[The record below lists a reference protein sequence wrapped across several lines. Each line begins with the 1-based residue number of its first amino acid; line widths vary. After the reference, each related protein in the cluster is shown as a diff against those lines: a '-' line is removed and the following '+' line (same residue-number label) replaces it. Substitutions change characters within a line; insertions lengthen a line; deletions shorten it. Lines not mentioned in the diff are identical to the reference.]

1 MNLAGKKILL
11 GVSGGIA
18 AYKSCELL
26 RLLQKKGAEVRVCMT
41 EAATQFVAPL
51 TFASLSKC
59 PVYLKNGAVEA
70 RPFQHIDFPRWADL
84 YLVVPATANV
94 IGKFVYGIADDPV
107 SLCFMSCTGPRFI
120 APAMNVAM
128 YNSPAV
134 KRNLE
139 TLRSFE
145 NTFVM
150 DSPAG
155 ELACGEVGKGR
166 LMEPAEIVEYLETRD
181 ERRETREGE
190 GIGLSLRSS
199 PNYSAQSCQTPFAT
213 TLALD
218 SCPLASAEVS
228 RSRHSGLEPE
238 SSLHLQSASATPS
251 NGGHPLNAPES
262 PAAQFLQETA
272 LQDLPASGERVP
284 RVLITAGRTEEAI
297 DPVRYISNRS
307 SGKTAVAIAATFL
320 ANGFDVSVVAGPM
333 EAEFPGGVHITKIK
347 SACDMHKAVLE
358 QMKNVDVLVHC
369 AAVADYRPK
378 VAATEKIKDSR
389 SQLVL
394 ELEPN
399 PNILRDSVAQ
409 KRADQVI
416 VGFALETD
424 HFKEHATEKL
434 KKSGADALLLNA
446 PVAANSGFG
455 FDDVRYTLIRAAVSG
470 DSRNVQDAGDSCNAT
485 EIEIPEMKLGSKI
498 DLAQEI
504 VDFTLDK
511 LKNA

>member
-166 LMEPAEIVEYLETRD
+166 LLDPAEIVAYLEASSVILNESVTLS
-181 ERRETREGE
+181 ETKGPVK
-190 GIGLSLRSS
+190 SCA
-199 PNYSAQSCQTPFAT
+199 AQ
-213 TLALD
+213 
-218 SCPLASAEVS
+218 
-228 RSRHSGLEPE
+228 
-238 SSLHLQSASATPS
+238 
-251 NGGHPLNAPES
+251 S
-262 PAAQFLQETA
+262 PAAQYLQETA
-272 LQDLPASGERVP
+272 LQDFPAFAQIEATSSVP

-333 EAEFPGGVHITKIK
+333 EAEFPGAVHVTKIK

-358 QMKNVDVLVHC
+358 QMKNADVLVHC

-389 SQLVL
+389 SQLIL

-416 VGFALETD
+416 IGFALETD
-424 HFKEHATEKL
+424 HFKEHAAEKL

-455 FDDVRYTLIRAAVSG
+455 FDEVRYTLIRANLATAKHVESG
-470 DSRNVQDAGDSCNAT
+470 DAPC
-485 EIEIPEMKLGSKI
+485 IEIPEMKLGSKI

-504 VDFTLDK
+504 VDFTLDQ
-511 LKNA
+511 LKNV

>member
-128 YNSPAV
+128 FNSPAV

-166 LMEPAEIVEYLETRD
+166 LLDPAEIVAYLEASSV
-181 ERRETREGE
+181 
-190 GIGLSLRSS
+190 ILSEAPRAKSKDL
-199 PNYSAQSCQTPFAT
+199 QT
-213 TLALD
+213 
-218 SCPLASAEVS
+218 
-228 RSRHSGLEPE
+228 
-238 SSLHLQSASATPS
+238 
-251 NGGHPLNAPES
+251 
-262 PAAQFLQETA
+262 
-272 LQDLPASGERVP
+272 LPAENEVDPTLPGYGKK
-284 RVLITAGRTEEAI
+284 VLITAGRTEEAI

-333 EAEFPGGVHITKIK
+333 EAEFPGAVHVTKIK

-358 QMKNVDVLVHC
+358 QMKNADVLVHC

-424 HFKEHATEKL
+424 HFKEHAAEKL

-455 FDDVRYTLIRAAVSG
+455 FDEVRYTLIRAN
-470 DSRNVQDAGDSCNAT
+470 SRNAQNVA
-485 EIEIPEMKLGSKI
+485 EVEIPEMKMGSKI

-504 VDFTLDK
+504 VDFSLDQ

>member
-128 YNSPAV
+128 FNSPAV

-166 LMEPAEIVEYLETRD
+166 LLAPAEIVAYLEATNVVLNNVKD
-181 ERRETREGE
+181 
-190 GIGLSLRSS
+190 
-199 PNYSAQSCQTPFAT
+199 PVKSCITQ
-213 TLALD
+213 
-218 SCPLASAEVS
+218 
-228 RSRHSGLEPE
+228 
-238 SSLHLQSASATPS
+238 
-251 NGGHPLNAPES
+251 S
-262 PAAQFLQETA
+262 PAAQYLQETA

-333 EAEFPGGVHITKIK
+333 EAEFPGGVHVTKIK

-358 QMKNVDVLVHC
+358 QMKNANVLVHC

-378 VAATEKIKDSR
+378 VVATEKIKDSR
-389 SQLVL
+389 SQLIL

-424 HFKEHATEKL
+424 HFKEHAAEKL

-455 FDDVRYTLIRAAVSG
+455 FDEVRYTLIRAAVP
-470 DSRNVQDAGDSCNAT
+470 GDSCNAPGDSHNAQDAGDFCNAT
-485 EIEIPEMKLGSKI
+485 DVEIPEMKMGSKI

>member
-59 PVYLKNGAVEA
+59 PVYLKNGAIEA

-134 KRNLE
+134 KCNLE

-166 LMEPAEIVEYLETRD
+166 LMEPAEVVEYLEVSDVILNEAPRAKSKD
-181 ERRETREGE
+181 
-190 GIGLSLRSS
+190 L
-199 PNYSAQSCQTPFAT
+199 QT
-213 TLALD
+213 
-218 SCPLASAEVS
+218 
-228 RSRHSGLEPE
+228 
-238 SSLHLQSASATPS
+238 
-251 NGGHPLNAPES
+251 
-262 PAAQFLQETA
+262 
-272 LQDLPASGERVP
+272 LPAEIEVDPTLPGYGKK
-284 RVLITAGRTEEAI
+284 VLITAGRTEEAI

-333 EAEFPGGVHITKIK
+333 EAEFPGAVHVTKIR
-347 SACDMHKAVLE
+347 SACDMHKVVLE
-358 QMKNVDVLVHC
+358 QMKNADVLVHC

-424 HFKEHATEKL
+424 HFKEHAAEKL

-455 FDDVRYTLIRAAVSG
+455 FDEVRYTLIRASSRDAQNSG
-470 DSRNVQDAGDSCNAT
+470 EV
-485 EIEIPEMKLGSKI
+485 EIPEMKMGSKI

>member
-94 IGKFVYGIADDPV
+94 IGKFACGIADDPV
-107 SLCFMSCTGPRFI
+107 SLCFMSCTCPRI
-120 APAMNVAM
+120 VAPAMNVAM

-139 TLRSFE
+139 VLREFE
-145 NTFVM
+145 NTIVLE
-150 DSPAG
+150 SPAG
-155 ELACGEVGKGR
+155 ELACGEVGQGR
-166 LMEPAEIVEYLETRD
+166 LLEPAEIVVYLEGASLPLPSVSSGIANTKV
-181 ERRETREGE
+181 GE
-190 GIGLSLRSS
+190 
-199 PNYSAQSCQTPFAT
+199 P
-213 TLALD
+213 
-218 SCPLASAEVS
+218 V
-228 RSRHSGLEPE
+228 EP
-238 SSLHLQSASATPS
+238 SATPS
-251 NGGHPLNAPES
+251 PRGSTPKTPDASVLRVN
-262 PAAQFLQETA
+262 ET
-272 LQDLPASGERVP
+272 LPTQDPTLPGYGKK
-284 RVLITAGRTEEAI
+284 VLITAGRTEEAI

-424 HFKEHATEKL
+424 HFKEHAAEKL

-455 FDDVRYTLIRAAVSG
+455 FDDVRYTLIRAAVLG

-485 EIEIPEMKLGSKI
+485 EVEIPEMKMGSKI

>member
-41 EAATQFVAPL
+41 DAATQFVAPL

-94 IGKFVYGIADDPV
+94 IGKFACGIADDPV
-107 SLCFMSCTGPRFI
+107 SLCFMSCTCPRVI

-139 TLRSFE
+139 VLREFE
-145 NTFVM
+145 NTTVLE
-150 DSPAG
+150 SPAG
-155 ELACGEVGKGR
+155 ELACGEVGQGR
-166 LMEPAEIVEYLETRD
+166 LMDPTEIVAFLDERTAFGLQTRD
-181 ERRETREGE
+181 ERGA
-190 GIGLSLRSS
+190 SL
-199 PNYSAQSCQTPFAT
+199 
-213 TLALD
+213 
-218 SCPLASAEVS
+218 PLASADVS
-228 RSRHSGLEPE
+228 WSRHSGLEPE
-238 SSLHLQSASATPS
+238 SSLHLPSSCATPS
-251 NGGHPLNAPES
+251 PKGSTPKTPDASVLSLGETR
-262 PAAQFLQETA
+262 PA
-272 LQDLPASGERVP
+272 QDPTLPGFGKK
-284 RVLITAGRTEEAI
+284 VLITAGRTEEAI

-333 EAEFPGGVHITKIK
+333 EAEFPGGVHVTKIR

-358 QMKNVDVLVHC
+358 QMKSADVLVHC

-378 VAATEKIKDSR
+378 VVATEKIKDSR
-389 SQLVL
+389 SQLIL

-409 KRADQVI
+409 KRADQVV

-424 HFKEHATEKL
+424 HFKEHAAEKL

-455 FDDVRYTLIRAAVSG
+455 FDEVRYVLIRANG
-470 DSRNVQDAGDSCNAT
+470 
-485 EIEIPEMKLGSKI
+485 EIPEMKMGSKI

-504 VDFTLDK
+504 VDFSLDK
-511 LKNA
+511 LNKA

>member
-59 PVYLKNGAVEA
+59 PVYLKNGAIEA

-128 YNSPAV
+128 YNSSAV

-166 LMEPAEIVEYLETRD
+166 LMEPAEIVEYLEASDVVLSEPVTLS
-181 ERRETREGE
+181 ETKGPVK
-190 GIGLSLRSS
+190 SC
-199 PNYSAQSCQTPFAT
+199 SAQ
-213 TLALD
+213 
-218 SCPLASAEVS
+218 
-228 RSRHSGLEPE
+228 
-238 SSLHLQSASATPS
+238 
-251 NGGHPLNAPES
+251 S
-262 PAAQFLQETA
+262 PAAQYLQETA
-272 LQDLPASGERVP
+272 LQDLPASGERIP

-320 ANGFDVSVVAGPM
+320 ANGFDVNVVAGPM
-333 EAEFPGGVHITKIK
+333 EAEFPGAVHVTKIR

-358 QMKNVDVLVHC
+358 QMKNADVLVHC

-424 HFKEHATEKL
+424 HFKEHAAEKL

-455 FDDVRYTLIRAAVSG
+455 FDEVRYTLIRAN
-470 DSRNVQDAGDSCNAT
+470 SRNAQNSAEV
-485 EIEIPEMKLGSKI
+485 EISEMKMGSKI

-504 VDFTLDK
+504 VDFSLDQ

>member
-94 IGKFVYGIADDPV
+94 IGKFACGIADDPV
-107 SLCFMSCTGPRFI
+107 SLCFMSCTCPRVI

-134 KRNLE
+134 KRNLAV
-139 TLRSFE
+139 LREFE
-145 NTFVM
+145 DTVVLE
-150 DSPAG
+150 SPAG
-155 ELACGEVGKGR
+155 ELACGEVGQGR
-166 LMEPAEIVEYLETRD
+166 LMEPAEIVTFLD
-181 ERRETREGE
+181 ERVETKDESEKANSPCSSFSTNGRESIPFQSKDLPDTISHSRSSETREG
-190 GIGLSLRSS
+190 IHTV
-199 PNYSAQSCQTPFAT
+199 P
-213 TLALD
+213 
-218 SCPLASAEVS
+218 CPV
-228 RSRHSGLEPE
+228 
-238 SSLHLQSASATPS
+238 
-251 NGGHPLNAPES
+251 APD
-262 PAAQFLQETA
+262 F
-272 LQDLPASGERVP
+272 LPAQDPTLPGYGKS
-284 RVLITAGRTEEAI
+284 VLITAGRTEEAI

-333 EAEFPGGVHITKIK
+333 EAEFPGGVHVTKIR

-358 QMKNVDVLVHC
+358 QMKSADVLVHC

-389 SQLVL
+389 SQLIL

-409 KRADQVI
+409 KCVDQVI

-424 HFKEHATEKL
+424 HFKEHAAEKL

-455 FDDVRYTLIRAAVSG
+455 FDEVRYVLIRANG
-470 DSRNVQDAGDSCNAT
+470 
-485 EIEIPEMKLGSKI
+485 EIPEMKMGSKI

>member
-128 YNSPAV
+128 FNSPAV

-166 LMEPAEIVEYLETRD
+166 LMEPAEIVEYLEASD
-181 ERRETREGE
+181 VILNETVT
-190 GIGLSLRSS
+190 LSETKGPVKSC
-199 PNYSAQSCQTPFAT
+199 SAQ
-213 TLALD
+213 
-218 SCPLASAEVS
+218 
-228 RSRHSGLEPE
+228 
-238 SSLHLQSASATPS
+238 
-251 NGGHPLNAPES
+251 S

-333 EAEFPGGVHITKIK
+333 EAEFPGAVHVTKIR

-358 QMKNVDVLVHC
+358 QMKNAEVLVHC

-409 KRADQVI
+409 KRPGQVI
-416 VGFALETD
+416 IGFALETD
-424 HFKEHATEKL
+424 HFKEHAAEKL

-455 FDDVRYTLIRAAVSG
+455 FDEVRYTLIRAN
-470 DSRNVQDAGDSCNAT
+470 SRNAQNAA
-485 EIEIPEMKLGSKI
+485 EVEIPEMKMGSKI

-504 VDFTLDK
+504 VDFSIDK
-511 LKNA
+511 LKNV

>member
-107 SLCFMSCTGPRFI
+107 SLCFMSCTGPRFV

-166 LMEPAEIVEYLETRD
+166 LLDPAEIVEYLE
-181 ERRETREGE
+181 GANV
-190 GIGLSLRSS
+190 ILSEAPRAKSMEF
-199 PNYSAQSCQTPFAT
+199 QT
-213 TLALD
+213 
-218 SCPLASAEVS
+218 
-228 RSRHSGLEPE
+228 
-238 SSLHLQSASATPS
+238 
-251 NGGHPLNAPES
+251 
-262 PAAQFLQETA
+262 
-272 LQDLPASGERVP
+272 LPAENEVDPTLPGYGKK
-284 RVLITAGRTEEAI
+284 VLITAGRTEEAI

-333 EAEFPGGVHITKIK
+333 EAEFPGGVRVKKVK

-358 QMKNVDVLVHC
+358 QMKLADVLVHC

-378 VAATEKIKDSR
+378 VVSTEKIKDSR
-389 SQLVL
+389 SQLIL

-409 KRADQVI
+409 KRADQVVI
-416 VGFALETD
+416 GFALETD
-424 HFKEHATEKL
+424 HFKEHAAEKL

-446 PVAANSGFG
+446 PVALNSGFG
-455 FDDVRYTLIRAAVSG
+455 FDEVRYTLIRAN
-470 DSRNVQDAGDSCNAT
+470 SRNAQNNA
-485 EIEIPEMKLGSKI
+485 EVEIPEMKMGSKI

-504 VDFTLDK
+504 VDFSLDQ

>member
-1 MNLAGKKILL
+1 MAMNLAGKKILL

-128 YNSPAV
+128 FNSPAV

-166 LMEPAEIVEYLETRD
+166 LLDPAEIVAYLEASSV
-181 ERRETREGE
+181 
-190 GIGLSLRSS
+190 ILSEAPRAKSKDL
-199 PNYSAQSCQTPFAT
+199 QT
-213 TLALD
+213 
-218 SCPLASAEVS
+218 
-228 RSRHSGLEPE
+228 
-238 SSLHLQSASATPS
+238 
-251 NGGHPLNAPES
+251 
-262 PAAQFLQETA
+262 
-272 LQDLPASGERVP
+272 LPAENEVDPTLPGYGKK
-284 RVLITAGRTEEAI
+284 VLITAGRTEEAI

-333 EAEFPGGVHITKIK
+333 EAEFPGAVHVTKIK

-358 QMKNVDVLVHC
+358 QMKNADVLVHC

-424 HFKEHATEKL
+424 HFKEHAAEKL

-455 FDDVRYTLIRAAVSG
+455 FDEVRYTLIRAN
-470 DSRNVQDAGDSCNAT
+470 SRNAQNVA
-485 EIEIPEMKLGSKI
+485 EVEIPEMKMGSKI

-504 VDFTLDK
+504 VDFSLDQ

>member
-1 MNLAGKKILL
+1 MDLAGKKILL
-11 GVSGGIA
+11 GVAGGIA

-59 PVYLKNGAVEA
+59 PVYLKNGAMEA

-107 SLCFMSCTGPRFI
+107 SLCFMSCTCPRFV

-145 NTFVM
+145 DTFVLE
-150 DSPAG
+150 SPAG

-166 LMEPAEIVEYLETRD
+166 LLEPREIVEYLEQRCD
-181 ERRETREGE
+181 VSFKGE
-190 GIGLSLRSS
+190 GL
-199 PNYSAQSCQTPFAT
+199 
-213 TLALD
+213 
-218 SCPLASAEVS
+218 PLAKAACAS
-228 RSRHSGLEPE
+228 
-238 SSLHLQSASATPS
+238 SATPS
-251 NGGHPLNAPES
+251 SGHIPQRPES
-262 PAAQFLQETA
+262 QKSAAPMQSEAAQYLQETA
-272 LQDLPASGERVP
+272 QLDLPASAQGVSVR

-307 SGKTAVAIAATFL
+307 SGKTAVALAATFL
-320 ANGFDVSVVAGPM
+320 ANGFDVEVVAGPM
-333 EAEFPGGVHITKIK
+333 EAKFPSGVHVTQVR
-347 SACDMHKAVLE
+347 SAQQMHDAVLE
-358 QMKNVDVLVHC
+358 QMKNVDALVHC

-378 VAATEKIKDSR
+378 VVATEKIKDSR
-389 SQLVL
+389 SQLTL

-399 PNILRDSVAQ
+399 PNILRDSVAA
-409 KRADQVI
+409 KCGDQVV

-424 HFKEHATEKL
+424 HFAEHAKEKFE
-434 KKSGADALLLNA
+434 KSGADALLLNA
-446 PVAANSGFG
+446 PVANGSGFG
-455 FDDVRYTLIRAAVSG
+455 FDEVRYALIRHG
-470 DSRNVQDAGDSCNAT
+470 QP
-485 EIEIPEMKLGSKI
+485 IPEMKMGSKLN
-498 DLAQEI
+498 LAQEI
-504 VDFTLDK
+504 VDFVISK
-511 LKNA
+511 RGSR

>member
-1 MNLAGKKILL
+1 MAMNLAGKKILL

-128 YNSPAV
+128 FNSPAV

-166 LMEPAEIVEYLETRD
+166 LLDPAEIVAYLEASSV
-181 ERRETREGE
+181 
-190 GIGLSLRSS
+190 ILSEAPRAKSNDL
-199 PNYSAQSCQTPFAT
+199 QT
-213 TLALD
+213 
-218 SCPLASAEVS
+218 
-228 RSRHSGLEPE
+228 
-238 SSLHLQSASATPS
+238 
-251 NGGHPLNAPES
+251 
-262 PAAQFLQETA
+262 
-272 LQDLPASGERVP
+272 LPAENEVDPTLPGYGKK
-284 RVLITAGRTEEAI
+284 VLITAGRTEEAI

-333 EAEFPGGVHITKIK
+333 EAEFPGAVHVTKIK

-358 QMKNVDVLVHC
+358 QMKNADVLVHC

-424 HFKEHATEKL
+424 HFKEHAAEKL

-455 FDDVRYTLIRAAVSG
+455 FDEVRYTLIRAN
-470 DSRNVQDAGDSCNAT
+470 SRNAQNAA
-485 EIEIPEMKLGSKI
+485 EVEIPEMKMGSKI

-504 VDFTLDK
+504 VDFSLDK

>member
-128 YNSPAV
+128 FNSPAV

-166 LMEPAEIVEYLETRD
+166 LMEPAEIVEYLEASD
-181 ERRETREGE
+181 VILNETVS
-190 GIGLSLRSS
+190 LSETKGPVKSC
-199 PNYSAQSCQTPFAT
+199 SAQF
-213 TLALD
+213 
-218 SCPLASAEVS
+218 
-228 RSRHSGLEPE
+228 
-238 SSLHLQSASATPS
+238 
-251 NGGHPLNAPES
+251 

-284 RVLITAGRTEEAI
+284 RVLITAGRTEEAV

-333 EAEFPGGVHITKIK
+333 EAEFPGAVHVTKIR

-358 QMKNVDVLVHC
+358 QMKNAEVLVHC

-409 KRADQVI
+409 KRPGQVI
-416 VGFALETD
+416 IGFALETD
-424 HFKEHATEKL
+424 HFKEHAAEKL

-455 FDDVRYTLIRAAVSG
+455 FDEVRYTLIRAN
-470 DSRNVQDAGDSCNAT
+470 SRNAQNAA
-485 EIEIPEMKLGSKI
+485 EVEIPEMKMGSKI

-504 VDFTLDK
+504 VDFSIDK
-511 LKNA
+511 LKNV

>member
-26 RLLQKKGAEVRVCMT
+26 RLLQKKGADVRVCMT

-59 PVYLKNGAVEA
+59 PVYLKNGAIEA

-94 IGKFVYGIADDPV
+94 IGKFACGIADDPV
-107 SLCFMSCTGPRFI
+107 SLCFMSCMCPRLI

-139 TLRSFE
+139 VLRSFE
-145 NTFVM
+145 NTTVLE
-150 DSPAG
+150 SPAG
-155 ELACGEVGKGR
+155 ELACGEVGQGR
-166 LMEPAEIVEYLETRD
+166 LMEPAEIVAYLE
-181 ERRETREGE
+181 GA
-190 GIGLSLRSS
+190 SL
-199 PNYSAQSCQTPFAT
+199 
-213 TLALD
+213 
-218 SCPLASAEVS
+218 PLASAACAS
-228 RSRHSGLEPE
+228 
-238 SSLHLQSASATPS
+238 SATPS
-251 NGGHPLNAPES
+251 PKGSTPKTPDASVLK
-262 PAAQFLQETA
+262 TA
-272 LQDLPASGERVP
+272 ELLPTQDPTLPGYGKK
-284 RVLITAGRTEEAI
+284 VLITAGRTEEAI

-333 EAEFPGGVHITKIK
+333 EAEFPGAVHVTKIR

-358 QMKNVDVLVHC
+358 QMKNADVLVHC

-409 KRADQVI
+409 KRSDQVI

-424 HFKEHATEKL
+424 HFKEHAAEKL

-455 FDDVRYTLIRAAVSG
+455 FDEVRYTLIRAAVPSKCVAVPA
-470 DSRNVQDAGDSCNAT
+470 NANAT
-485 EIEIPEMKLGSKI
+485 QVEIPEMKMGSKI

>member
-1 MNLAGKKILL
+1 MAMNLAGKKILL

-128 YNSPAV
+128 FNSPAV

-166 LMEPAEIVEYLETRD
+166 LLDPAEIVAYLEASSV
-181 ERRETREGE
+181 
-190 GIGLSLRSS
+190 ILSEAPRAKSKDL
-199 PNYSAQSCQTPFAT
+199 QT
-213 TLALD
+213 
-218 SCPLASAEVS
+218 
-228 RSRHSGLEPE
+228 
-238 SSLHLQSASATPS
+238 
-251 NGGHPLNAPES
+251 
-262 PAAQFLQETA
+262 
-272 LQDLPASGERVP
+272 LPAENEVDPTLPGYGKK
-284 RVLITAGRTEEAI
+284 VLITAGRTEEAI

-320 ANGFDVSVVAGPM
+320 ANGFDVNVVAGPM
-333 EAEFPGGVHITKIK
+333 EAEFPGAVHVTKIK

-358 QMKNVDVLVHC
+358 QMKNADVLVHC

-424 HFKEHATEKL
+424 HFKEHAAEKL

-455 FDDVRYTLIRAAVSG
+455 FDEVRYTLIRAN
-470 DSRNVQDAGDSCNAT
+470 SRNAQNAA
-485 EIEIPEMKLGSKI
+485 EVEIPEMKMGSKI

-504 VDFTLDK
+504 VDFSLDQ

>member
-1 MNLAGKKILL
+1 MAMNLAGKKILL

-128 YNSPAV
+128 FNSPAV

-166 LMEPAEIVEYLETRD
+166 LLDPAEIVEYLEASSV
-181 ERRETREGE
+181 
-190 GIGLSLRSS
+190 ILS
-199 PNYSAQSCQTPFAT
+199 
-213 TLALD
+213 
-218 SCPLASAEVS
+218 EVPRAKS
-228 RSRHSGLEPE
+228 KD
-238 SSLHLQSASATPS
+238 LQA
-251 NGGHPLNAPES
+251 
-262 PAAQFLQETA
+262 
-272 LQDLPASGERVP
+272 LPAENEVDPTLPGYGKK
-284 RVLITAGRTEEAI
+284 VLITAGRTEEAI

-333 EAEFPGGVHITKIK
+333 EAEFPGAVHVTKIK

-358 QMKNVDVLVHC
+358 QMKNADVLVHC

-424 HFKEHATEKL
+424 HFKEHAAEKL

-455 FDDVRYTLIRAAVSG
+455 FDEVRYTLIRAN
-470 DSRNVQDAGDSCNAT
+470 SRNAQNAA
-485 EIEIPEMKLGSKI
+485 EVEIPEMKMGSKI

-504 VDFTLDK
+504 VDFSLDQ

>member
-1 MNLAGKKILL
+1 MAMNLAGKKILL

-128 YNSPAV
+128 FNSPAV

-166 LMEPAEIVEYLETRD
+166 LLDPAEIVEYLE
-181 ERRETREGE
+181 GAS
-190 GIGLSLRSS
+190 I
-199 PNYSAQSCQTPFAT
+199 
-213 TLALD
+213 
-218 SCPLASAEVS
+218 PLASAACAS
-228 RSRHSGLEPE
+228 
-238 SSLHLQSASATPS
+238 SATPS
-251 NGGHPLNAPES
+251 NGGHPRNAPES
-262 PAAQFLQETA
+262 QAAQYLQETA
-272 LQDLPASGERVP
+272 LQDLPATGERVR

-333 EAEFPGGVHITKIK
+333 EAEFPGAVHVTKIK

-358 QMKNVDVLVHC
+358 QMKNADVLVHC

-378 VAATEKIKDSR
+378 VTATEKIKDSR

-424 HFKEHATEKL
+424 HFKEHAAEKL

-455 FDDVRYTLIRAAVSG
+455 FDEVRYTLIRANSRNAQESG
-470 DSRNVQDAGDSCNAT
+470 DSRYAAEV
-485 EIEIPEMKLGSKI
+485 EIPEMKMGSKI

-504 VDFTLDK
+504 VDFSLDQ

>member
-94 IGKFVYGIADDPV
+94 IGKFACGIADDPV
-107 SLCFMSCTGPRFI
+107 SLCFMSCTCPRVI

-134 KRNLE
+134 KRNLAV
-139 TLRSFE
+139 LREFE
-145 NTFVM
+145 DTVVLE
-150 DSPAG
+150 SPAG
-155 ELACGEVGKGR
+155 ELACGEVGQGR
-166 LMEPAEIVEYLETRD
+166 LMEPAEIVAYLE
-181 ERRETREGE
+181 GA
-190 GIGLSLRSS
+190 SL
-199 PNYSAQSCQTPFAT
+199 
-213 TLALD
+213 
-218 SCPLASAEVS
+218 PLASAACAS
-228 RSRHSGLEPE
+228 
-238 SSLHLQSASATPS
+238 SATPS
-251 NGGHPLNAPES
+251 PRGSTPKTPDASVLKTPEPPPS
-262 PAAQFLQETA
+262 
-272 LQDLPASGERVP
+272 QDPTLPGYGNK
-284 RVLITAGRTEEAI
+284 VLITAGRTEEAI

-333 EAEFPGGVHITKIK
+333 EAEFPGGVHVTKIR

-358 QMKNVDVLVHC
+358 QMKNANVLVHC

-389 SQLVL
+389 SQLIL

-409 KRADQVI
+409 KRVDQVI

-424 HFKEHATEKL
+424 HFKEHAAEKL

-455 FDDVRYTLIRAAVSG
+455 FDEVRYVLIRAAVPSKCAAVPA
-470 DSRNVQDAGDSCNAT
+470 NENASQV
-485 EIEIPEMKLGSKI
+485 EIPEMKMGSKI

-511 LKNA
+511 LQNV

>member
-1 MNLAGKKILL
+1 MHAFSILLFMNLGGKKILL

-128 YNSPAV
+128 FNSPAV

-166 LMEPAEIVEYLETRD
+166 LMEPAEIVEYLEASD
-181 ERRETREGE
+181 VILNETVT
-190 GIGLSLRSS
+190 LSETKGPVKSC
-199 PNYSAQSCQTPFAT
+199 SAQ
-213 TLALD
+213 
-218 SCPLASAEVS
+218 
-228 RSRHSGLEPE
+228 
-238 SSLHLQSASATPS
+238 
-251 NGGHPLNAPES
+251 S

-333 EAEFPGGVHITKIK
+333 EAEFPGAVHVTKIR

-358 QMKNVDVLVHC
+358 QMKNAEVLVHC

-409 KRADQVI
+409 KRPGQVI
-416 VGFALETD
+416 IGFALETD
-424 HFKEHATEKL
+424 HFKEHAAEKL

-455 FDDVRYTLIRAAVSG
+455 FDEVRYTLIRAN
-470 DSRNVQDAGDSCNAT
+470 SRNAQNAA
-485 EIEIPEMKLGSKI
+485 EVEIPEMKMGSKI

-504 VDFTLDK
+504 VDFSIDK
-511 LKNA
+511 LKNV